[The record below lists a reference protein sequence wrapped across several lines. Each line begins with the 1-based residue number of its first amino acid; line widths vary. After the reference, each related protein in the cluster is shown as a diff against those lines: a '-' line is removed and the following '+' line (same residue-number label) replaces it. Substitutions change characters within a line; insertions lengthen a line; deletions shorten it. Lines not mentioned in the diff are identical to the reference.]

1 MSLFLLQLKGELWK
15 LFSRKRTY
23 LGFGIFLGLE
33 LAILLLF
40 QLPKVQRSY
49 RHLLENAGYGFEQY
63 FSGITLAF
71 QIVFGSTALLGGL
84 YVALVAGDIVA
95 KEVED
100 GTLRMTLCRPV
111 SRLRIL
117 GVKYLACIIY
127 TFALTFF
134 IGLSALAVGIA
145 RQGTGGFFVYQPLE
159 RLFVV
164 YDFAPGLVHYLGS
177 LVPLALSLLS
187 VTSLGFMLSC
197 CNLKPAAATIA
208 TLSYFMADMIFRGIP
223 YFEEIKH
230 WFITTHTESWYN
242 ALRSPLPWQTMIEDY
257 SYLLA
262 IDATFLVIAAA
273 IFSSR
278 DFKS

>member
-1 MSLFLLQLKGELWK
+1 MSLFFLQLKGELWK
-15 LFSRKRTY
+15 LFARKRTH
-23 LGFGIFLGLE
+23 LGFGIFLALE
-33 LAILLLF
+33 LVILLLF
-40 QLPKVQRSY
+40 QFPKVQHAFGRAM
-49 RHLLENAGYGFEQY
+49 ENAGYGFKQY
-63 FSGITLAF
+63 FSGTTLAF
-71 QIVFGSTALLGGL
+71 QIVWGSTAMLGGL

-111 SRLRIL
+111 SRMRVLA
-117 GVKYLACIIY
+117 VKYLACVIY

-134 IGLSALAVGIA
+134 IGLSALAVGTM
-145 RQGTGGFFVYQPLE
+145 RQGTGPFFAFQPLDK
-159 RLFVV
+159 LFAV
-164 YDFAPGLVHYLGS
+164 YDTGSGLMHYFGALI
-177 LVPLALSLLS
+177 PLALSLLS

-208 TLSYFMADMIFRGIP
+208 TLSYFMADMIVRNFP
-223 YFEEIKH
+223 YFQEIKH

-242 ALRSPLPWQTMIEDY
+242 ALRSPLPWQVLIEDY

-262 IDATFLVIAAA
+262 IDATLLVIAAA

>member
-1 MSLFLLQLKGELWK
+1 V
-15 LFSRKRTY
+15 
-23 LGFGIFLGLE
+23 LG
-33 LAILLLF
+33 A
-40 QLPKVQRSY
+40 
-49 RHLLENAGYGFEQY
+49 
-63 FSGITLAF
+63 T
-71 QIVFGSTALLGGL
+71 TLLGGL

-117 GVKYLACIIY
+117 AVKYLVCVIY
-127 TFALTFF
+127 TFTLTFF
-134 IGLSALAVGIA
+134 IGLSALAVGLA
-145 RQGTGGFFVYQPLE
+145 RQGVGGFFVYQPLE
-159 RLFVV
+159 KLFVV
-164 YDFAPGLVHYLGS
+164 YDFGPGLLHYLGS
-177 LVPLALSLLS
+177 LIPLGLSLLS

-197 CNLKPAAATIA
+197 CNVKPAAATIA

-223 YFEEIKH
+223 YFQEIKH

-242 ALRSPLPWQTMIEDY
+242 ALRSPLPWQVLIEDY